1 MSRLKEI
8 LDIVS
13 ANSEEDVDNL
23 LEMMSPQNYTR
34 SEMSEIMESGLGYDP
49 ISYYDKIR
57 LGDLVDQMKEDSN
70 LPDDVDTLLKDKEA
84 LVDAS
89 YDAFDENRDSYL
101 KDSLDQVIEEKTGY
115 TDDDDS
121 EDDDE

>member
-1 MSRLKEI
+1 MSKLKEI

-34 SEMSEIMESGLGYDP
+34 SEMSEIMESGVGYDP
-49 ISYYDKIR
+49 MSYYDKRR

-115 TDDDDS
+115 TDDDS

>member
-23 LEMMSPQNYTR
+23 LEMMSPQDYTR

-49 ISYYDKIR
+49 ISYYDKRR
-57 LGDLVDQMKEDSN
+57 LGDLVDQMKEDNN
-70 LPDDVDTLLKDKEA
+70 LPDDVDTLLEDREA
-84 LVDAS
+84 LIDAS
-89 YDAFDENRDSYL
+89 YNAFDENRDNYL

-115 TDDDDS
+115 TDDDS